1 MPTLDSLPDE
11 LLQEILNYVMIRD
24 NPFNIGDCI
33 RTAKVAADC
42 LQAQEAGSSTQPEP
56 VPTVDLPPQ
65 TILPPSHFGGE
76 EQRESLIK
84 EDLERK
90 RKRDKFAKN
99 KSQWPIYDF
108 SLAVHQ
114 PHLLDWRVASSVC
127 NRFRSLG
134 KEAFF
139 SHKVFVMDRMIAGK
153 LQNQDL
159 PNLSSKDQ
167 KIAVRY
173 IRSMILVVKD
183 LCSLDAFRTL
193 RHRIAGFSGL
203 RYVDFFFNGGQT
215 NPPLVWIIN
224 AAKHR
229 MLPPP
234 KLVNALSTVRVPLDR
249 LTIGVLVS
257 PDTQWDVHE
266 KQLERYIYPFLSS
279 QAYTTA

>member
-139 SHKVFVMDRMIAGK
+139 SISIRNGPHDCREAPEPRFTEPQ
-153 LQNQDL
+153 LQGSENCRQIHQIHD
-159 PNLSSKDQ
+159 SG
-167 KIAVRY
+167 RE
-173 IRSMILVVKD
+173 RSL
-183 LCSLDAFRTL
+183 F
-193 RHRIAGFSGL
+193 
-203 RYVDFFFNGGQT
+203 
-215 NPPLVWIIN
+215 P
-224 AAKHR
+224 
-229 MLPPP
+229 
-234 KLVNALSTVRVPLDR
+234 
-249 LTIGVLVS
+249 
-257 PDTQWDVHE
+257 
-266 KQLERYIYPFLSS
+266 
-279 QAYTTA
+279 